1 MHPHAKR
8 LAGRAGPIGLPEV
21 RIDENTPQPYRVF
34 HALRTVMTAQ
44 KQLLSRRFAEKN
56 AHMGQALS
64 LWVLSAHDGMSQSDL
79 ADALN
84 VARPTVT
91 IMLQKME
98 RAGLVERRPDENDNR
113 YVRIYL
119 TGEGR
124 ALHAELQAVHAGVVR
139 DTIAPLSDTDQR
151 DLERLLG
158 LVQANIAAAQEG
170 ATEDPAAPRDTAE
183 ENPRP

>member
-1 MHPHAKR
+1 MHPHVER
-8 LAGRAGPIGLPEV
+8 LSGRGGPIGLPEV

-44 KQLLSRRFAEKN
+44 KQLLSRRLAEKN
-56 AHMGQALS
+56 AHLGQAFS
-64 LWVLSAHDGMSQSDL
+64 LWVLSTHEGMSQSDL
-79 ADALN
+79 ADTLN

-98 RAGLVERRPDENDNR
+98 KAGLVERRPDENDNR
-113 YVRIYL
+113 FVRIYL
-119 TGEGR
+119 TEQGR
-124 ALHAELQAVHAGVVR
+124 ALHAQLRAVHAGVVR
-139 DTIAPLSDTDQR
+139 DTIAPLSDADQR

-170 ATEDPAAPRDTAE
+170 TTENPVAPRNTAE
-183 ENPRP
+183 ENPRR